1 MQVLASTQEGL
12 HGSLLLLTEPYVKRL
27 SPVLQALQWAWSHAR
42 SRHLIEGAKPPP
54 GILVTECSPRRL
66 SSPASKRVRFAD
78 ESLPSGG
85 MSGSSSQETASGRPV
100 HAVTP
105 ASWSADM
112 CLSMAVTA
120 STCGDGLHS
129 VCCSSPKGSG
139 QGYSAGKIQSEHHR
153 QQHQKRRLRL
163 MWEASLQAARRSGF
177 AC

>member
-1 MQVLASTQEGL
+1 M
-12 HGSLLLLTEPYVKRL
+12 KRFY
-27 SPVLQALQWAWSHAR
+27 SSMSQALQWAWSHAR
-42 SRHLIEGAKPPP
+42 SRHLIEGAKPPSS
-54 GILVTECSPRRL
+54 ILVTECSSRRL
-66 SSPASKRVRFAD
+66 GSPASKRVRFAD

-85 MSGSSSQETASGRPV
+85 MFGSSSQEAASGGPV
-100 HAVTP
+100 HAVMP

-129 VCCSSPKGSG
+129 VCCSSPKGPG
-139 QGYSAGKIQSEHHR
+139 QEYSAGKARSEHHR

-163 MWEASLQAARRSGF
+163 MWEASLQAACRPGF